1 MTSAF
6 FQLPP
11 IARALQTMNTVRLRN
26 KDDICATDEKSAF
39 NDSNHSPDPLFQP
52 RWISDWTKAAV
63 ENAVT
68 AVSDERVARWGL
80 AKPRGGTDR
89 FQRRLSC
96 FEAKGDHLYRNRC
109 VGT

>member
-39 NDSNHSPDPLFQP
+39 NDSNHSPNPLFQP
-52 RWISDWTKAAV
+52 RSISDWAKAAV

-68 AVSDERVARWGL
+68 AVSDERLARWGL
-80 AKPRGGTDR
+80 AKPCGGTDR
-89 FQRRLSC
+89 FHRSLSC
-96 FEAKGDHLYRNRC
+96 LHANGDNLYR
-109 VGT
+109 